1 MPIHARVPRDWSPR
15 VQLVLLLVLHG
26 VQIVFAA
33 VPGRRENQRDAVD
46 GHTDAAAHGAEAVVE
61 RDGEADSRG
70 GLRPDKARRGQP
82 RERQSGCWDL
92 RFGGVSPASGNRRAC
107 PRRKRCSA
115 RCNALAWRLWDVPS
129 FPANKPALNHQP
141 QSYRQL
147 HS

>member
-26 VQIVFAA
+26 VQVVFAA

-70 GLRPDKARRGQP
+70 GLRPTKRGEVS
-82 RERQSGCWDL
+82 RGSG
-92 RFGGVSPASGNRRAC
+92 RAGVGICGLAASH
-107 PRRKRCSA
+107 PPVETD
-115 RCNALAWRLWDVPS
+115 ALAHEESVVQHVAMR
-129 FPANKPALNHQP
+129 
-141 QSYRQL
+141 
-147 HS
+147 